1 MTADEQQAL
10 AFLARQVDVICR
22 TVRPDLRPLL
32 VPAIALSRLHTW
44 DTPDGRCTQ
53 GRICPRRQSYGHTCS
68 CPIRRLDKW
77 CHTVGLAAAVQA
89 EMDRILTESHA
100 DTTAAAV

>member
-1 MTADEQQAL
+1 MTADEQQEL

-32 VPAIALSRLHTW
+32 VPAIALSRIHTW

-53 GRICPRRQSYGHTCS
+53 GRVCPRRHAYGHVCS

-77 CHTVGLAAAVQA
+77 CQTVGLAMQVQA
-89 EMDRILTESHA
+89 EMDRILDERRDDA
-100 DTTAAAV
+100 NRA

>member
-1 MTADEQQAL
+1 VTADEQQDL

-32 VPAIALSRLHTW
+32 VPAIALTRLYTW
-44 DTPDGRCTQ
+44 DARGRCTQ
-53 GRICPRRQSYGHTCS
+53 GAICPRRQSYGHTCS
-68 CPIRRLDKW
+68 CSIRKLEKW
-77 CHTVGLAAAVQA
+77 SREVGLAAAVQA